1 MKSTMNKGDSVIK
14 CFVAIIGG
22 VVFCFALAVTIFAC
36 LMSGFRFGKSLK
48 FRWLR
53 QKYCNHEWVKIS
65 SKTIRQEGKYIV
77 KRTKWRC
84 KKCGKEKYSEKP

>member
-1 MKSTMNKGDSVIK
+1 MTKNKGATVIK

-22 VVFCFALAVTIFAC
+22 VVFCFALAVTIFVC
-36 LMSGFRFGKSLK
+36 LISGYQFGKGLK
-48 FRWLR
+48 FKNLR
-53 QKYCNHEWVKIS
+53 QKYCDHEWVKIS

-77 KRTKWRC
+77 QRTKWRC